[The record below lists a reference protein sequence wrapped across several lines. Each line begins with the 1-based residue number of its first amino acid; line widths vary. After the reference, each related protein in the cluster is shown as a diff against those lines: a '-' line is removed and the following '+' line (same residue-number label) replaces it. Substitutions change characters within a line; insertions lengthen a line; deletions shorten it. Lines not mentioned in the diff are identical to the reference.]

1 MGHLDKIRSIEISDK
16 QDLMDIT
23 SEAGTYS
30 KEFENGVVLT
40 VTIDKGKMVKYE
52 AKDNAGNSLKTS
64 ILQMRS
70 PQEEGQVCYVCW
82 HVDDGDYG
90 VGRQFCGKLNCHLV

>member
-1 MGHLDKIRSIEISDK
+1 
-16 QDLMDIT
+16 MDIT
-23 SEAGTYS
+23 SEPGTYS
-30 KEFENGVVLT
+30 KKFENGVMLT

-52 AKDNAGNSLKTS
+52 AKDNAGKSLKTS

-70 PQEEGQVCYVCW
+70 PQEELCYVCW